1 MDSLSLRFIFDR
13 KNEIKNKGKETGLL
27 HIEVR
32 QNKTINRIFIS
43 TGIRLKPSEFTSKN
57 GFTCKN
63 HPNASAITAKA
74 HRIFRNIEAFVLSEN
89 CNSLEDAKNWNK
101 DESLTHSVVEFIYSE
116 LKRRDP
122 SLSVLEYNKSFLR
135 RLEDFGKI
143 KVFADL
149 TYKNLL
155 DFDEYLRQFIK
166 SSPTL
171 YKRHSLFKGYINE
184 AIKRG
189 LCKSNP
195 YDLFKISKGKSKKPV
210 FLTPDEIDCIY
221 LFEFDNPKIDRVRE
235 LFLFQCY
242 TGMSYAD
249 TQLFNSE
256 YIVELDGYKVI
267 RSNRK
272 KTDESFI
279 SLLLPEAERVL
290 KKFDYKLPKI
300 SNQKY
305 NDYLKIVGEYVGLTK
320 KLTSHV
326 ARHTFATY
334 LLNKSIPIETVSR
347 ALGHSNLK
355 QTQHYAKMLGKKVVD
370 DMKKLIE

>member
-1 MDSLSLRFIFDR
+1 M
-13 KNEIKNKGKETGLL
+13 
-27 HIEVR
+27 
-32 QNKTINRIFIS
+32 
-43 TGIRLKPSEFTSKN
+43 
-57 GFTCKN
+57 
-63 HPNASAITAKA
+63 
-74 HRIFRNIEAFVLSEN
+74 
-89 CNSLEDAKNWNK
+89 
-101 DESLTHSVVEFIYSE
+101 
-116 LKRRDP
+116 
-122 SLSVLEYNKSFLR
+122 R

-355 QTQHYAKMLGKKVVD
+355 QTQHYAKMIGKKVVD

>member
-43 TGIRLKPSEFTSKN
+43 TGIRLKPSEFTPKN

-74 HRIFRNIEAFVLSEN
+74 HRIFRDVEAFVLSEN

-101 DESLTHSVVEFIYSE
+101 DESLTHSIVEFIYSE

-122 SLSVLEYNKSFLR
+122 SLSVIEYNKSFMR
-135 RLEDFGKI
+135 RLKNFGKI

-166 SSPTL
+166 SAPTL

-195 YDLFKISKGKSKKPV
+195 YDLFKISKGKSKNPV
-210 FLTPDEIDCIY
+210 FLTPNEVDCIY

-305 NDYLKIVGEYVGLTK
+305 NDYLKLVGEYVGLTK

-334 LLNKSIPIETVSR
+334 LLNKNIPIETVSR

-355 QTQHYAKMLGKKVVD
+355 QTQHYAKMMGKKVVD